1 LVCKLFA
8 GFSSRPFLPTSFV
21 NLRFEGWT
29 GTPVSQK
36 TGAKKRN
43 IFQSTATFMYSFE
56 KLLFLRS
63 PQADNTLYNI
73 ISSQR

>member
-1 LVCKLFA
+1 MVCKLFT
-8 GFSSRPFLPTSFV
+8 GFSSRPFPPTSFV

-43 IFQSTATFMYSFE
+43 IFQSTTTFMYSFE
-56 KLLFLRS
+56 NLLFLRS
-63 PQADNTLYNI
+63 QRDDIHYNI
-73 ISSQR
+73 